1 MKTLVLTLFLATSTF
16 AQQKDVVKSYDK
28 FTGVTT
34 VSLKKPI
41 SLLSNLSTHL
51 QMVVSSLR
59 EKDLVG
65 MAFVCTSPDDKFRG
79 GADVFV
85 IAGGERI
92 QLGHFRLTNWELGE
106 GGPIVFRTETIAGAV
121 ERQVFERIVRSNYVE
136 IKVGELEAKLKDD
149 RLKHLRAFRQQYTR
163 RTKMGSI
170 RLSPCSSFS
179 NRYSTGNI
187 LIGLLRF
194 LAVLP

>member
-1 MKTLVLTLFLATSTF
+1 MKTLVFMLFLATSTL
-16 AQQKDVVKSYDK
+16 AQQKDVLKTYDK

-41 SLLSNLSTHL
+41 SLLKNLTTHL
-51 QMVVSSLR
+51 QLVVSSLSQ
-59 EKDLVG
+59 KDLVA

-85 IAGGERI
+85 IADGERI

-106 GGPIVFRTETIAGAV
+106 GGPIVFRTETVAGAV
-121 ERQVFERIVRSNYVE
+121 DRQIFERIAKSNYVE

-149 RLKHLRAFRQQYTR
+149 RLKHLR
-163 RTKMGSI
+163 S
-170 RLSPCSSFS
+170 
-179 NRYSTGNI
+179 
-187 LIGLLRF
+187 
-194 LAVLP
+194 LAAELGR